1 MNTHPPYRDDTQIL
15 CAGNHRKG
23 RLFLVWH
30 LVCSIQ
36 INFPKIMAT
45 KKTATK
51 TTASTP
57 TPVEKTATPVAK
69 KAAKK
74 AAAKKVAP
82 VAAKKEATP
91 AATKKVVAP
100 AAAKKVAVKKVTAVK
115 PSLDVIAR
123 AAYLNYRRRVEQG
136 LPGNSQG
143 DWLEAE
149 RQFAG

>member
-1 MNTHPPYRDDTQIL
+1 
-15 CAGNHRKG
+15 
-23 RLFLVWH
+23 
-30 LVCSIQ
+30 
-36 INFPKIMAT
+36 MAT

-51 TTASTP
+51 TTASVTP
-57 TPVEKTATPVAK
+57 PAAETVQPVAK

-74 AAAKKVAP
+74 ATAKKAAP
-82 VAAKKEATP
+82 ASPKKESAPATAKK
-91 AATKKVVAP
+91 
-100 AAAKKVAVKKVTAVK
+100 AAAKKPAAAK

-149 RQFAG
+149 RQLSE

>member
-1 MNTHPPYRDDTQIL
+1 
-15 CAGNHRKG
+15 
-23 RLFLVWH
+23 
-30 LVCSIQ
+30 
-36 INFPKIMAT
+36 MAT
-45 KKTATK
+45 KKIATK

-57 TPVEKTATPVAK
+57 TPVEKTTTPIAK

-74 AAAKKVAP
+74 ATAKKAAPAAVKKETTPAAANKVAAP
-82 VAAKKEATP
+82 VAAKKIA
-91 AATKKVVAP
+91 
-100 AAAKKVAVKKVTAVK
+100 AVK

-149 RQFAG
+149 RQFAK

>member
-1 MNTHPPYRDDTQIL
+1 VLAITGKPVYFSLGIS
-15 CAGNHRKG
+15 CAQPLHNI
-23 RLFLVWH
+23 
-30 LVCSIQ
+30 STT
-36 INFPKIMAT
+36 MAT
-45 KKTATK
+45 KKTASK

-57 TPVEKTATPVAK
+57 KKEEETPKPVAK

-74 AAAKKVAP
+74 AAVKKVAAKEEAAP
-82 VAAKKEATP
+82 AVAKK
-91 AATKKVVAP
+91 AP
-100 AAAKKVAVKKVTAVK
+100 AKKAAVK

-149 RQFAG
+149 RQFAE